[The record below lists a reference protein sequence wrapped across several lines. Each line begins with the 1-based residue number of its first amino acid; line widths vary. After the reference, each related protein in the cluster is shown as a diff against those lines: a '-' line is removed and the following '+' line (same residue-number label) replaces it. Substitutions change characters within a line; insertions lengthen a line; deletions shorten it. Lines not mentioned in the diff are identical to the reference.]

1 MELILMWC
9 AVACVCIGGICGL
22 YHWANGNGSP
32 MDDVCIG
39 GLAAN
44 VMLFAALL
52 CVMF

>member
-1 MELILMWC
+1 MELIFMWA
-9 AVACVCIGGICGL
+9 AVVFVSIGCIVGV
-22 YHWANGNGSP
+22 YHWATGNGSP

-52 CVMF
+52 TVMF

>member
-1 MELILMWC
+1 MELIFMWA
-9 AVACVCIGGICGL
+9 AVACVSVGCIAGV
-22 YHWANGNGSP
+22 YHWVNGNGSP

-52 CVMF
+52 VVML

>member
-1 MELILMWC
+1 MELTFMC
-9 AVACVCIGGICGL
+9 AAVACVGIGGIAGV
-22 YHWANGNGSP
+22 YHWANGNGNP
-32 MDDVCIG
+32 MDDICVG

>member
-1 MELILMWC
+1 MELIFMC
-9 AVACVCIGGICGL
+9 GAVACVGIGGIAGV
-22 YHWANGNGSP
+22 YHWVTGNGSP

-52 CVMF
+52 VVML